1 MVVILGAFP
10 ATIVLVT
17 LLESDCACLH
27 RPVAAGAGL
36 VLFAGFTVV
45 TWVRVHRGMAI
56 TRRWEAAGRG
66 LLWLAAAL
74 GLGHMAGEIAHFV

>member
-1 MVVILGAFP
+1 M
-10 ATIVLVT
+10 
-17 LLESDCACLH
+17 
-27 RPVAAGAGL
+27 
-36 VLFAGFTVV
+36 LFAGFTVV